1 MRFATAFLSAALLGL
16 TVPAP
21 LSAASS
27 AVVATEN
34 VRASLIAETAS
45 VAPGGTVTI
54 ALRQEIREGWH
65 TYWRNPGDSGA
76 ATRIDWQLPAGAR
89 AGALQFPAPEA
100 IPYGPL
106 VNYGY
111 KTEAILLSEITLPA
125 DLAPGS
131 TARIAAEAEWLVCA
145 DVCIPEYGSFVL
157 ELPVAAQSPLLDA
170 AHAQIFTRARASMPV
185 TSPFAAE
192 AAIGN
197 GEVTIRL
204 AAAGLDG
211 AKIESLRFFPFS
223 DKLID
228 HAAEQRLRFDP
239 GGVTL
244 TTALSKVAPPG
255 DGPVE
260 GLIVISEN
268 TGDGAAVRALSFS
281 APLVANL
288 AAATAAP
295 AIPLIPLWQALV
307 FALIGGIILNLM
319 PCVLPVLSM
328 KALGL
333 IAHGQDSRASVR
345 ASGLAYTGGVLVTFA
360 AIAGVL
366 IALQAGGAAIGW
378 GFQLQEPV
386 FVAILAY
393 LLFALGLMLS
403 GVFTI
408 GGGLMGAGQGL
419 ASRGGLSGS
428 FFTGALAAV
437 VATPCTAPFMG
448 GALGFA
454 MTQPPAVSLS
464 VFLALGFG
472 LALPYLAITFSPGLV
487 RLLPKPGLW
496 MERFKQILAFPLYA
510 SAAWLVWVL
519 SIQAGPNGV
528 AAALAGMVLIAFAA
542 FVYEAS
548 RGAGGGWR
556 GVSLASALAA
566 ILGALY
572 LTSFAPRAA
581 TANAPATPSE
591 SASLPYESYT
601 PARLA
606 ELREEGKPVFLNLTA
621 AWCITCLVNER
632 VAIATPQ
639 VEATMRENGIVY
651 MKGDWTNRDPAITA
665 LLAEF
670 GRNGVPLY
678 VAYPSKTA
686 GGEPKVLPQILTP
699 GEVAAALS
707 SL

>member
-1 MRFATAFLSAALLGL
+1 MKALPLLVLLSFTAAPAL
-16 TVPAP
+16 AQ
-21 LSAASS
+21 S
-27 AVVATEN
+27 VVATDN
-34 VRASLIAETAS
+34 VRASLLAETAS

-54 ALRQEIREGWH
+54 ALRQEIRDGWH
-65 TYWRNPGDSGA
+65 TYWQNPGDSGA
-76 ATRIDWQLPAGAR
+76 ATRIDWQLQAGAA
-89 AGALQFPAPEA
+89 AGPLQFPAPEA

-111 KTEAILLSEITLPA
+111 KNEAILLAAITLPA
-125 DLAPGS
+125 DLAAGS

-157 ELPVAAQSPLLDA
+157 ELPVAAQSPLPVA
-170 AHAQIFTRARASMPV
+170 ANAEIFARARASMPV
-185 TSPFAAE
+185 ESPFPAE
-192 AAIGN
+192 AAVRN

-204 AAAGLDG
+204 AASGFDG

-228 HAAEQRLRFDP
+228 HAAEQRVRFDA

-244 TTALSKVAPPG
+244 TTALSKSTPPG
-255 DGPVE
+255 AGPVE
-260 GLIVISEN
+260 GLIVIREN
-268 TGDGAAVRALSFS
+268 TGDGETVRALSFS

-288 AAATAAP
+288 PAATATP
-295 AIPLIPLWQALV
+295 AFPSIPLWQALL
-307 FALIGGIILNLM
+307 FALIGGVILNLM

-333 IAHGQDSRASVR
+333 ITHGQDSRAAMR
-345 ASGLAYTGGVLVTFA
+345 ASGLAYTAGVLATFG

-393 LLFALGLMLS
+393 VLFALGLMLS

-419 ASRGGLSGS
+419 ASRSGVSGS

-448 GALGFA
+448 TALGFA
-454 MTQPPAVSLS
+454 MTQPPTVSLS

-487 RLLPKPGLW
+487 RLLPKPGMW

-542 FVYEAS
+542 FLYEAS
-548 RGAGGGWR
+548 RGASGGWR

-566 ILGALY
+566 IIGALY

-581 TANAPATPSE
+581 TASAPAGANET
-591 SASLPYESYT
+591 ASIPYETYT

-606 ELREEGKPVFLNLTA
+606 ELREAGRPVFLNMTA

-632 VAIATPQ
+632 VAITTPE
-639 VEATMRENGIVY
+639 VEEALRENGIVY

-678 VAYPSKTA
+678 VVYPRAEK
-686 GGEPKVLPQILTP
+686 GGNPQVLPQILTP
-699 GEVAAALS
+699 GEVVAALS